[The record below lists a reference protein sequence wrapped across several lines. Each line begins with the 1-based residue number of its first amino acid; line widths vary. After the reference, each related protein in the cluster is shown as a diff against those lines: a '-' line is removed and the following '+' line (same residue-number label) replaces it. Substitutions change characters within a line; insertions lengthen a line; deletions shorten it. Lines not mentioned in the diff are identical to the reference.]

1 MSFNN
6 IIAYTTKGLGV
17 HIDKKRKIQFLF
29 LLALTFFTGIVE
41 ILCIASVLPFVK
53 SITDVNFF
61 KQNYT
66 LLNFFILESREDAI
80 IVTGLIF
87 SLLSL
92 ITSISKCSLIYFTAR
107 LTYGIT
113 AEISIQIYK
122 AKLHD
127 TYINHINKN
136 SSATIAAVTQKVVLT
151 SMTLN
156 AIINFISSC
165 FLFLCVASVLIWVNP
180 KIMFIIMLSF
190 TILYFLLIILGGK
203 TLRRSSRIINEEQSH
218 IVECLQNGLGAI
230 RDIIIDKTQD
240 FYINIFKKASFIKS
254 KRESLI
260 AFIQFSPRH
269 IFEGFAIIITVL
281 FVIFWTSI
289 KGNINNIFIIFPILA
304 ALALGA
310 QKIIPLIN
318 SVYLNFS
325 IVRGNASQ
333 VAEVIEILDEYLIKK
348 KETESIPKKKINF
361 TNSILFENISFC
373 YNKTQEYILENINC
387 EIKKGSR
394 VGIVGKTGE
403 GKSTLLDLIMGLL
416 PPTNGKIKIDGVK
429 LCKETIDS
437 WQSKIAHVPQNVFL
451 SDTSFLENIAFGVDP
466 QKINLEKVK
475 LAAKKSQCHDF
486 IMKLEKGYDEIVGE
500 RGAKLSGGQIQ
511 RLGLARALYKNAEVI
526 IFDEATNS
534 LDYET
539 EKLIIKEL
547 NHLDRDL
554 TVIIV
559 AHRLNTLENCDLILE
574 IKDGHVNKSFL
585 K

>member
-1 MSFNN
+1 MNFNN
-6 IIAYTTKGLGV
+6 IIAYTIKSLRV
-17 HIDKKRKIQFLF
+17 HISKKRKIQFLF
-29 LLALTFFTGIVE
+29 LLILTFFTGIVE
-41 ILCIASVLPFVK
+41 ILSIASILPFVQ

-61 KQNYT
+61 KQNYL
-66 LLNFFILESREDAI
+66 LLNFFVFENREDAI
-80 IVTGLIF
+80 IVTGITF
-87 SLLSL
+87 ASLSL
-92 ITSISKCSLIYFTAR
+92 ISSLSKCSLIYFTAR

-113 AEISIQIYK
+113 AEISVQIYK
-122 AKLHD
+122 AKLYNS
-127 TYINHINKN
+127 YINHIKK
-136 SSATIAAVTQKVVLT
+136 SSSVTIAAVTQKVVLT
-151 SMTLN
+151 SITLN
-156 AIINFISSC
+156 AIINFLSSC

-180 KIMFIIMLSF
+180 KIMLIIILSF

-218 IVECLQNGLGAI
+218 IVESLQNGLGAI
-230 RDIIIDKTQD
+230 RDIIIDKTQE
-240 FYINIFKKASFIKS
+240 FYVNIFKKASFIKS

-260 AFIQFSPRH
+260 TFIQFSPRH
-269 IFEGFAIIITVL
+269 IFEGFAIITTVL

-289 KGNINNIFIIFPILA
+289 KGNIDNIFIIFPTLA

-318 SVYLNFS
+318 SVYLYFS
-325 IVRGNASQ
+325 LVRGNASQ

-348 KETESIPKKKINF
+348 KEIESIHKKKINF
-361 TNSILFENISFC
+361 TNSILFENISFH
-373 YNKTQEYILENINC
+373 YNKNQEYILENINF

-416 PPTNGKIKIDGVK
+416 PPTDGKIKIDGVK

-437 WQSKIAHVPQNVFL
+437 WQSKLAHVPQNIFL
-451 SDTSFLENIAFGVDP
+451 SDISFLENIAFGVDP
-466 QKINLEKVK
+466 EKINLEKVK

-500 RGAKLSGGQIQ
+500 RGTKLSGGQIQ

-559 AHRLNTLENCDLILE
+559 AHRLNTLEKCDLIFE
-574 IKDGHVNKSFL
+574 IKDRKVSKINL
-585 K
+585 